1 MTDNGPGSA
10 AHRFALHRA
19 RDDEDRAMPPRIRAL
34 LPRPPFAREKKA
46 PAPEAPKV
54 FREFVETLQRLDAV
68 RTAAPRAEKHGAPAM
83 RRRKRGYIG
92 NGHRRPSRAGRSRV

>member
-1 MTDNGPGSA
+1 
-10 AHRFALHRA
+10 
-19 RDDEDRAMPPRIRAL
+19 MPPRIRAL

-54 FREFVETLQRLDAV
+54 FREFVETLQRIDAA
-68 RTAAPRAEKHGAPAM
+68 RTSAPRAEKRGAPSL
-83 RRRKRGYIG
+83 RRRGYVG